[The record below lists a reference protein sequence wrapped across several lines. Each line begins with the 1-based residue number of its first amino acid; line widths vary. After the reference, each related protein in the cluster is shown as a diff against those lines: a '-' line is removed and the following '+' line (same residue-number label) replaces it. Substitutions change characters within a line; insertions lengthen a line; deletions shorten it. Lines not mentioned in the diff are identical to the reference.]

1 MNQNSKKQK
10 ITAFQVITFIISII
24 NLILFSMLAYGLNHL
39 QSTTRKAI
47 ITSSNTHV
55 MNGERIS
62 CLEGSKEDCKKVEQQ
77 TEVSNTNNQ

>member
-62 CLEGSKEDCKKVEQQ
+62 CL
-77 TEVSNTNNQ
+77 